1 MTEEARQRW
10 QRKLDYLLAEEAT
23 ASNAS
28 QKFELQEQIAECR
41 AKLDKLDA
49 EDRRRPAAGTAAA
62 SSAAIAPDAIG
73 DVTAVEA
80 LIQAARKEGLVLRA
94 EPLTAAGATQLSPAD
109 AADST
114 PLPDSVLTD
123 FASRQVADNFAG
135 IRERYLNG
143 DRRSASEA
151 LDALLKDEAWQHL
164 AAPLRGRLLRTAALY
179 RLDFRQ
185 DQAGAA
191 ALAERAKRE
200 DPSGDDQALTAH
212 LAIRRG
218 DKYSALDILGVP
230 HSREARH
237 LKAAMLI
244 DRGNGEAALGL
255 LAEPGATVDDA
266 EPAAASQT
274 DPVDADGN
282 TAETWRLRGLAHL
295 ALKQLPEALEAIEAA
310 RALAPDRASVRST
323 TAVIDFWRA
332 CTPAA
337 LTLAEQPL
345 WPMPFARELVP
356 ADSGGRLAEIEQR
369 FAEIA
374 EAMPLG
380 SDEQG
385 HWLTWRLIA
394 LLVASYQ
401 QETATELTDR
411 LIGDDGPPHIWP
423 LAWAWFYRMD
433 MDTARLKQ
441 RLKSIPDDDPN
452 YIPFTELYVDLRLQD
467 DDFEALLT
475 ELDEIEPKVAAL
487 GHPLIPHHWRAVT
500 LSSAGRIDEALA
512 IADGMEDE
520 RQRLRLRLLI
530 ARDQE
535 ADRPGSH
542 KEAAAALFAVE
553 PSIAVLAEACDVHA
567 AAGDWP
573 FVTAHA
579 DALLEAIPTPR
590 VLRLL
595 AIAAFNQG
603 EYRRCMVALDEHRD
617 VHVDGRLP
625 RDLKLLRVRCQRMLG
640 DVSQA
645 VRDARLLY
653 EQNPSAEHLVE
664 LLNLQVEAADRTGML
679 DSLRGLLG
687 IESSNGDHLL
697 QAARIAVQ
705 LDRELAAALWRK
717 GVELGSDEASFPALA
732 ATVGSNLGLPD
743 EETGPWFRRMAELAE
758 AGKGGSWTSHI
769 SDLPDMLRK
778 QRTAETRIWELYGQ
792 GDLPVHGLCDHLGLT
807 LTAHHHETPA
817 QNRTGPDPLV
827 QHWIPI
833 RHGARPMRQLASHRD
848 RDCRLILDLTALVT
862 AHSLGLLDL
871 VERAFAPLWIP
882 AQWHLLL
889 LNEIERLRPNQPR
902 RSAAADQVARL
913 IRSRGIQ
920 LADLTEGPTP
930 ADDISALLGERQAQ
944 ELALMDSMDGYLLT
958 YLPLHGPDLRHW
970 EAVDLP
976 ERWQRVVLG
985 PRALLDRLFEQ
996 DAIDS
1001 EDHRRGLAAF
1011 PPEPAS
1017 PDATLKRGTP
1027 VLASTTLL
1035 EQLADKDLLTSVCTF
1050 LRLFVP
1056 QHEWDLEKERVAQQA
1071 RAAVL
1076 IQWIEAL
1083 IDRVAEGQRS
1093 ERYRLVPTMPAED
1106 EGTGQ
1111 YIACLEGL
1119 LKREG
1124 QTGDLLWTDDRH
1136 LNGYPA
1142 TGQTLIIGVAEV
1154 LDLLVGRGRLS
1165 HAQRFDYLHR
1175 LRASNYRFIPL
1186 EAEEILHWLKRS
1198 QPRAGKLQVPEP
1210 LLTLA
1215 RYWAACLAETGGLR
1229 FRNDPRHAVGE
1240 SPFFVS
1246 SQSAVA
1252 TAMRQVWEDRDAG
1265 ERIRDLRANWLLDN
1279 LYLGVADVAHLLPE
1293 ETSDADMSRVGT
1305 DIASLV
1311 VAALPMLIPEAKD
1324 GKRAVK
1330 RRRSNATSYMSWICQ
1345 RIIEPRLLADAA
1357 AVEIAAGQLSSAILA
1372 IFGEDDPE
1380 LLSVI
1385 GSHLLKLV
1393 PALPRSLRQA
1403 LHKDQSFMQQL
1414 GLAEVSVV
1422 EVEKRKFAR
1431 SELLGAV
1438 EAAIAGE
1445 EPEIIDLTRRRAV
1458 QIRNATEPGSSRPI
1472 VDLIDEQGHSL
1483 GKHYFPYTELL
1494 SSSRALRV
1502 QALRENPAWW
1512 DGASMDCESVEREL
1526 GAVSAADERIRRV
1539 ASLSASSAD
1548 QHYAELTEEWWQ
1560 DKRLKIDRCFPP
1572 ALSAVLT
1579 FVRCNDS
1586 CAAGPIAER
1595 CWENLVRTVPAE
1607 RGLGECLRR
1616 ITLLPCPLPAD
1627 VHRCVATLDVAERRE
1642 VLQGAA
1648 REMFH
1653 PIGHLHLI
1661 DLLLANADSLPE
1673 ALSLVQEQI
1682 GHLSKPEFASELD
1695 LVRTLVD
1702 LSYRAFQTEAEQAGI
1717 EPRRQLLAAWVHAG
1731 RVAGILLAG
1740 GASPRPLADD
1750 LDVWAPFPVHDLYA
1764 DGQEPTMDLAWP
1776 VQVQV
1781 ADIVFAGLGTIL
1793 GRHPDLVPKLDLS
1806 VLADRLGSLE
1816 SGAPDPIEDVYL
1828 LRDPALLADSLACLW
1843 GGDRSVA
1850 LTPLIGPEKAQS
1862 FAPATF
1868 SDRVDACIERLAAE
1882 PEHAETWQTLF
1893 LTTFHGTLAQET
1905 AERLGQVFEQM
1916 DLGAV
1921 IASDPQLLTPLMEF
1935 AVRYRTDRDSVVNL
1949 IYSWANDFD
1958 DRGVPT
1964 TEIAEWL
1971 GAEATTELSER
1982 IIAWVHRLAIRHP
1995 GGTDEEFARLLAGLI
2010 RPSARL
2016 ASALRD
2022 PLLSITRR
2030 LPFSRHRALHA
2041 TLIAARAR
2049 SELPSAEKS
2058 PPGPPGTGGSE
2069 TSAHKKVG
2077 LRAGRRR
2084 RRKRAY
2090 R

>member
-41 AKLDKLDA
+41 AKLDELDA
-49 EDRRRPAAGTAAA
+49 EDRRRAAAGAAA
-62 SSAAIAPDAIG
+62 PSAIAPDVQG
-73 DVTAVEA
+73 DLTTVEA
-80 LIQAARKEGLVLRA
+80 LIQVARKEGLVLRA
-94 EPLTAAGATQLSPAD
+94 EPLTAAGAAQASPAD
-109 AADST
+109 AAEST

-123 FASRQVADNFAG
+123 FASRQVADNFAR

-151 LDALLKDEAWQHL
+151 LEALLENEAWQHL

-179 RLDFRQ
+179 RLDFRK
-185 DQAGAA
+185 DQAGAT

-200 DPSGDDQALTAH
+200 DPSGDDQALAAH

-218 DKYSALDILGVP
+218 DKDSALDILGVP

-244 DRGNGEAALGL
+244 ERGNSEAALSL
-255 LAEPGATVDDA
+255 LAEPRATVDDA
-266 EPAAASQT
+266 EPGAASQA

-310 RALAPDRASVRST
+310 RGLAADWAAVRST

-337 LTLAEQPL
+337 LTLADQPL
-345 WPMPFARELVP
+345 WPMPFARELVR
-356 ADSGGRLAEIEQR
+356 ADSGERLAEIQQR
-369 FAEIA
+369 FTEIA
-374 EAMPLG
+374 EAMPPD

-394 LLVASYQ
+394 LLVAGDQ
-401 QETATELTDR
+401 QETATEVADR
-411 LIGDDGPPHIWP
+411 LIGDDGPLHIWP
-423 LAWAWFYRMD
+423 LAWAWFYRVD
-433 MDTARLKQ
+433 MDLARLKQ
-441 RLKSIPDDDPN
+441 RLKSIQDDDPN
-452 YIPFTELYVDLRLQD
+452 YIPFTEFYLDLRLQD

-475 ELDEIEPKVAAL
+475 ELDEIEPKVAAH
-487 GHPLIPHHWRAVT
+487 GHPMIPRQWRAVALT
-500 LSSAGRIDEALA
+500 GAGRIDEALA

-553 PSIAVLAEACDVHA
+553 PSIAVLAEACDAHA
-567 AAGDWP
+567 AAGGWP
-573 FVTAHA
+573 FVAIHG

-590 VLRLL
+590 VLKLL

-625 RDLKLLRVRCQRMLG
+625 PDLELLRVRCKRMLG

-645 VRDARLLY
+645 VRDARLLC
-653 EQNPSAEHLVE
+653 EQKPSAEHFVE

-705 LDRELAAALWRK
+705 LDRELAVALWRK
-717 GVELGSDEASFPALA
+717 GVQLGSNEASFPALA
-732 ATVGSNLGLPD
+732 ATVGSSLGLPD
-743 EETGPWFRRMAELAE
+743 EETGPWFRRMAEFAE

-769 SDLPDMLRK
+769 SELPDILRE
-778 QRTAETRIWELYGQ
+778 QRDAETRIWELYGQ
-792 GDLPVHGLCDHLGLT
+792 GDLPVHALCDHLGLI
-807 LTAHHHETPA
+807 LTAHHHATAA
-817 QNRTGPDPLV
+817 QNRTGSDPLR
-827 QHWIPI
+827 QHWIPL
-833 RHGARPMRQLASHRD
+833 RHGARPLRQLASHRS
-848 RDCRLILDLTALVT
+848 RDCRLILDVTALVT
-862 AHSLGLLDL
+862 AQSLGLLDL

-902 RSAAADQVARL
+902 RSAAADHVVRL

-944 ELALMDSMDGYLLT
+944 ELGLMASMDGYLLT

-970 EAVDLP
+970 EAIDLP

-1001 EDHRRGLAAF
+1001 EDHKRGVAAF

-1017 PDATLKRGTP
+1017 PVGTLQRGTP

-1035 EQLADKDLLTSVCTF
+1035 KQLADRDLLTTVCTF

-1056 QHEWDLEKERVAQQA
+1056 QHEWDLEEEQIAQQA
-1071 RAAVL
+1071 RAGEL

-1093 ERYRLVPTMPAED
+1093 ERYRLVPTMRAED
-1106 EGTGQ
+1106 ESTGQ
-1111 YIACLEGL
+1111 YIACLEDL
-1119 LKREG
+1119 RKREG
-1124 QTGDLLWTDDRH
+1124 QAEDLLWTDDRY

-1142 TGQTLIIGVAEV
+1142 IGQTLIIGVAEV
-1154 LDLLVGRGRLS
+1154 LDLLVGSGRLS

-1215 RYWAACLAETGGLR
+1215 RYCAACLAETGGLR

-1252 TAMRQVWEDRDAG
+1252 TAMSRVWEDRDTG
-1265 ERIRDLRANWLLDN
+1265 EQLRDLRANWLLDN

-1311 VAALPMLIPEAKD
+1311 VAALPMLIPKARD
-1324 GKRAVK
+1324 GKRDVK

-1345 RIIEPRLLADAA
+1345 RIIEPRFLADPA
-1357 AVEIAAGQLSSAILA
+1357 AVQIAAGQLSSSILA

-1380 LLSVI
+1380 LLRFI
-1385 GSHLLKLV
+1385 GPHLLKLM
-1393 PALPRSLRQA
+1393 PALPQSLRKA
-1403 LHKDQSFMQQL
+1403 LHKDQSFMRRL

-1422 EVEKRKFAR
+1422 EVGKRKFAT
-1431 SELLGAV
+1431 SDLLCAV

-1445 EPEIIDLTRRRAV
+1445 EPEIIDLTRHRAV
-1458 QIRNATEPGSSRPI
+1458 QIRNAAEPGSSRPI
-1472 VDLIDEQGHSL
+1472 VELVDDQGRSL

-1494 SSSRALRV
+1494 SRSRALRV

-1526 GAVSAADERIRRV
+1526 GAISAADERIRRV
-1539 ASLSASSAD
+1539 ERLSASSAD
-1548 QHYAELTEEWWQ
+1548 QHYAVLTEQWWR
-1560 DKRLKIDRCFPP
+1560 DRRLRIDRCFPP

-1579 FVRCNDS
+1579 FVRCDDS
-1586 CAAGPIAER
+1586 CAAGSIAER

-1627 VHRCVATLDVAERRE
+1627 VHRRVAALDVDERRE
-1642 VLQGAA
+1642 VLQSAA

-1661 DLLLANADSLPE
+1661 DLLLANAEPLPE

-1682 GHLSKPEFASELD
+1682 GHLSKPEFGSELG

-1702 LSYRAFQTEAEQAGI
+1702 LSYRAFQTEAEQTGI
-1717 EPRRQLLAAWVHAG
+1717 EPRRQLLAAWIHAES
-1731 RVAGILLAG
+1731 VAGILLAG
-1740 GASPRPLADD
+1740 GASPRSLADD
-1750 LDVWAPFPVHDLYA
+1750 LEVWAPFPVHDLYA
-1764 DGQEPTMDLAWP
+1764 DDQEPTMDLAWP
-1776 VQVQV
+1776 TQVQV
-1781 ADIVFAGLGTIL
+1781 ADVVFAGLGRVL
-1793 GRHPDLVPKLDLS
+1793 AQHPESVPRLDLS
-1806 VLADRLGSLE
+1806 ALKERLRSLE
-1816 SGAPDPIEDVYL
+1816 TGAPDLIEDAHL
-1828 LRDPALLADSLACLW
+1828 LRDPGLLADSLTCLW

-1850 LTPLIGPEKAQS
+1850 LTPLIGPEKAQAFS
-1862 FAPATF
+1862 PATF
-1868 SDRVDACIERLAAE
+1868 ANRVNECIEQLAAE
-1882 PEHAETWQTLF
+1882 PEHRETWQKLF
-1893 LTTFHGTLAQET
+1893 VTAFHGKLAQDT
-1905 AERLGQVFEQM
+1905 AERLDQVFDQM

-1921 IASDPQLLTPLMEF
+1921 ISSEPQLLTPLMEF
-1935 AVRYRTDRDSVVNL
+1935 AVRYKTDRDSIVNL
-1949 IYSWANDFD
+1949 IYGWAHDLD
-1958 DRGVPT
+1958 GKGLPT
-1964 TEIAEWL
+1964 PEMAEWL
-1971 GAEATTELSER
+1971 EADATTEFSER
-1982 IIAWVHRLAIRHP
+1982 IIAWSHGLAIREP
-1995 GGTDEEFARLLAGLI
+1995 RGTDEEFARLLSGLI
-2010 RPSARL
+2010 QRSRRL
-2016 ASALRD
+2016 ASALRV
-2022 PLLSITRR
+2022 PLLTITRR

-2041 TLIAARAR
+2041 TLVAARAR
-2049 SELPSAEKS
+2049 SELRSVERALSGKGADDSAD
-2058 PPGPPGTGGSE
+2058 P
-2069 TSAHKKVG
+2069 AV
-2077 LRAGRRR
+2077 
-2084 RRKRAY
+2084 RRKTGRKSKRKARRA
-2090 R
+2090 RARR